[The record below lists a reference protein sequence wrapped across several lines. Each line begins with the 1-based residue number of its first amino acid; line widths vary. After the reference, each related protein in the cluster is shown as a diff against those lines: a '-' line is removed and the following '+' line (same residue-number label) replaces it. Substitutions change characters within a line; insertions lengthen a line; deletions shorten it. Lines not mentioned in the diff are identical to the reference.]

1 MKENIIKYINKQPE
15 NTIYPKLPMR
25 GILLAPSNS
34 GKTYL
39 LIKMI
44 LEYYK
49 NCFERIY
56 IFSQSINLDNQWEII
71 KKKYP
76 EKNNEKLYFDDYKDD
91 YLNEIIKTQEK
102 VIEYQNKHDDK
113 TRFNILIII
122 DDFADDPKVSR
133 NSKQLHGL
141 FTRGRHQF
149 ISSIVSTQKFYALAP
164 IIRLNVSFLIIFK
177 LKNKKDLDA
186 VIEET
191 SALLNKNQLIK
202 IYNDCTNEKYN
213 FLYINY
219 ANELA
224 NMFFH
229 NFNQYVLDFI
239 K

>member
-15 NTIYPKLPMR
+15 NTIYPKLPLR

-56 IFSQSINLDNQWEII
+56 MFGHSINLDNQWEVI

-76 EKNNEKLYFDDYKDD
+76 EKNNEQLYFDDYKDD

-102 VIEYQNKHDDK
+102 VIEYQHKHDDK

-164 IIRLNVSFLIIFK
+164 IIRLNVSF
-177 LKNKKDLDA
+177 
-186 VIEET
+186 
-191 SALLNKNQLIK
+191 
-202 IYNDCTNEKYN
+202 
-213 FLYINY
+213 
-219 ANELA
+219 
-224 NMFFH
+224 
-229 NFNQYVLDFI
+229 
-239 K
+239 